1 MKRADCVAITDAIL
15 RQNKT
20 VLQARRKVIGLE
32 GNFLN
37 VSIATADWKLEI
49 TTRSVS
55 LITCMLCIRYI
66 NKKTHSMA
74 SRI

>member
-1 MKRADCVAITDAIL
+1 MFV

-20 VLQARRKVIGLE
+20 VPNFKPENNISDRAGQAK
-32 GNFLN
+32 GNFRN

-55 LITCMLCIRYI
+55 LITCMPRITYI
-66 NKKTHSMA
+66 NIKKTHSMA